1 MPPADATR
9 QRLLRAAIELFTTQ
23 GYHDTTTPLIARRA
37 GVAEG
42 TIYRHFSGK
51 QDLLNEL
58 YRGALRW
65 ATGQV
70 ETARADGVA
79 VREQLARLARGLA
92 ACAVHD
98 PAVIRMGFLQRH
110 GDLLD
115 DRSREMAREL
125 RGAIERLVARGK
137 SDGTVRVGSAEQWAG
152 VWLAVVVHALDRL
165 CGRAWSEDA
174 TAVEQCIAAAWTAIA
189 APATSTSAPAAR
201 PPHAPSH

>member
-65 ATGQV
+65 AAGQV
-70 ETARADGVA
+70 EAARADGVA
-79 VREQLARLARGLA
+79 VRDQLARLARALT
-92 ACAVHD
+92 ACAVQD

-115 DRSREMAREL
+115 DRSREVARDF
-125 RGAIERLVARGK
+125 RGAIERLVAHGK

-152 VWLAVVVHALDRL
+152 VWLAVVLLVLDRL
-165 CGRAWSEDA
+165 CAREWSEDA
-174 TAVEQCIAAAWTAIA
+174 VAVEQCIAAAWTAIA
-189 APATSTSAPAAR
+189 APAAAPVAVAT
-201 PPHAPSH
+201 PPHAPPR